1 MFNYNL
7 INTPSFIIN
16 KKIINNIF
24 KNIKKK
30 ININQKWTLN
40 LIFLDDNSIRK
51 LNNKY
56 RKKNNTTDVLSFHY
70 YNDFKNLNT
79 NNIAWEIVF
88 SENKIITQWKE
99 YNLWSEKEFYK
110 LLIHS
115 ILHILGFDHENEKDY
130 KKMQKYENIIWIE
143 IFEKK

>member
-1 MFNYNL
+1 M
-7 INTPSFIIN
+7 
-16 KKIINNIF
+16 
-24 KNIKKK
+24 
-30 ININQKWTLN
+30 
-40 LIFLDDNSIRK
+40 
-51 LNNKY
+51 NNKY